1 MTAFTVWKFETL
13 DGAEKAAKTLRSAA
27 QDKLVVIDDLAV
39 LEWPVGDKEPKI
51 HHHGPGHKGAAI
63 GGLGG
68 LVLGAAFLVPLVG
81 LASGAAIGAMANKYR
96 SVGITDEQIEEIR
109 AEVKEGSSA
118 LFVITQSANMDRL
131 GERFLG
137 TRMKLI
143 QTNLTEAE
151 RANLYETFG
160 GR

>member
-13 DGAEKAAKTLRSAA
+13 DGADKAAKMLRSAA
-27 QDKLVVIDDLAV
+27 RDQLVDIDDLAV
-39 LEWPVGDKEPKI
+39 LEWPVGAKEPKI
-51 HHHGPGHKGAAI
+51 HHHGPGRKGAAV
-63 GGLGG
+63 GGVGG
-68 LVLGAAFLVPLVG
+68 LVLGAAFLIPLVG

-109 AEVKEGSSA
+109 AEVKEGNSA
-118 LFVITQSANMDRL
+118 LFLITSSANLDRL

-137 TRMKLI
+137 MNWKLI
-143 QTNLTEAE
+143 QTNLTDAE
-151 RANLYETFG
+151 KATLYETFG

>member
-13 DGAEKAAKTLRSAA
+13 DGAEKAAKSLRSAA
-27 QDKLVVIDDLAV
+27 RDKLVDIEDMAV
-39 LEWPVGDKEPKI
+39 LEWPEGAKEPKI
-51 HHHGPGHKGAAI
+51 RHHGPGIKGAAV

-81 LASGAAIGAMANKYR
+81 LASGAALGAMANKYR

-109 AEVKEGSSA
+109 AQVTEGSSV
-118 LFVITQSANMDRL
+118 LFLITQSANLDRL
-131 GERFLG
+131 GERFIG
-137 TRMKLI
+137 TRWKLI
-143 QTNLTEAE
+143 ETNLTDAE
-151 RANLYETFG
+151 RATLYETFG

>member
-1 MTAFTVWKFETL
+1 MTAFTVWTFETT
-13 DGAEKAAKTLRSAA
+13 DGADKAAKTLRSAA

-39 LEWPVGDKEPKI
+39 LEWPVGAKEPKI
-51 HHHGPGHKGAAI
+51 HHHGPGRKGAAL
-63 GGLGG
+63 GGVGG

-81 LASGAAIGAMANKYR
+81 LATGAALGAMANKYR
-96 SVGITDEQIEEIR
+96 SVGITEEQIEEIR
-109 AEVKEGSSA
+109 AEIKEGSSA
-118 LFVITQSANMDRL
+118 LFLITQAANMDRL

-137 TRMKLI
+137 MKMKLI

>member
-39 LEWPVGDKEPKI
+39 LEWPAGDKEPKI

-68 LVLGAAFLVPLVG
+68 LVLGAAFLVPLIG

-96 SVGITDEQIEEIR
+96 SVGITEEQIEEIR

>member
-13 DGAEKAAKTLRSAA
+13 DGAEKAAKTLRSAQ

-39 LEWPVGDKEPKI
+39 LEWPVGAKEPKI
-51 HHHGPGHKGAAI
+51 SHHGPGKKGAAI
-63 GGLGG
+63 GGVGG
-68 LVLGAAFLVPLVG
+68 LVLGAAFLIPLVG
-81 LASGAAIGAMANKYR
+81 LATGAAVGAMANKYR

-109 AEVKEGSSA
+109 AQVTEGSSA
-118 LFVITQSANMDRL
+118 LFLITQGANLDRL

-137 TRMKLI
+137 TKMKLI
-143 QTNLTEAE
+143 ETNLTEAE

-160 GR
+160 GK

>member
-68 LVLGAAFLVPLVG
+68 LVLGAAFLVPLIG

-96 SVGITDEQIEEIR
+96 SVGITEEQIEEIR